1 MARQLDL
8 LPPTP
13 GDDDWRLDDATIAT
27 GRRGLAQARAALA
40 AAQARAAATE
50 GHRHAA

>member
-13 GDDDWRLDDATIAT
+13 GDDDWRLDHETIEV

-40 AAQARAAATE
+40 AAQARSAEADPHRQAA
-50 GHRHAA
+50 